1 MDGSGGQRLTD
12 LDLELFQVNNLGQ
25 KLGGPIDF
33 STSDIDN
40 VEHIYFPGLAAGKYD
55 LEVLN
60 RMANQ
65 SDVYALAWS
74 VPEPATFVLLMLGAP
89 LVYLAR
95 RCRMAAQRGS
105 KINGFHN

>member
-1 MDGSGGQRLTD
+1 MTRSSVTW
-12 LDLELFQVNNLGQ
+12 VNNLGQ

-40 VEHIYFPGLAAGKYD
+40 VEHIYSPGLAAGNYD

-74 VPEPATFVLLMLGAP
+74 VPEPTTLALLILGTP
-89 LVYLAR
+89 IVFLALR
-95 RCRMAAQRGS
+95 RRKAAHGGS
-105 KINGFHN
+105 RANGSSV